1 MSPMFALLLLSTTAH
16 AEDDCTPDAYENAI
30 YDDGVCKLFGPEEFC
45 AEVYDGDCPTY
56 DEFTD
61 GEDGQG
67 AEITRCGPGS
77 DVAVIVEFSTSEWG
91 VRSYFNDSGEMIGGY
106 DYIFEG
112 TGWCCE
118 GQVGESMLFGI
129 EPPTCTPVP
138 EEEPK
143 DRRWSCAA
151 LNPQPK
157 GLVFVAAALLA
168 ATRSRRAARRR

>member
-16 AEDDCTPDAYENAI
+16 AEDDCAPDAYENAI
-30 YDDGVCKLFGPEEFC
+30 YDDGSCTLFGPEEFC
-45 AEVYDGDCPTY
+45 ADIYNGDCPTY
-56 DEFTD
+56 DEITD
-61 GEDGQG
+61 GVEGQRG
-67 AEITRCGPGS
+67 EITRCGPGS
-77 DVAVIVEFSTSEWG
+77 DAAVIVEFSYTEG
-91 VRSYFNDSGEMIGGY
+91 GIEYYFNEAGEMIGAY
-106 DYIFEG
+106 EWIFEG

-118 GQVGESMLFGI
+118 GQVGESMRFGI
-129 EPPTCTPVP
+129 DAVTCTPVP

-151 LNPQPK
+151 LNPQPP

>member
-1 MSPMFALLLLSTTAH
+1 MSLTMLLALALPSLAR
-16 AEDDCTPDAYENAI
+16 AEDECSPDAYEGAI
-30 YDDGVCKLFGPEEFC
+30 YDNGACKLFGPEEFC

-61 GEDGQG
+61 GVDGQG

-91 VRSYFNDSGEMIGGY
+91 ERSYFNDSGEMIGGY

-118 GQVGESMLFGI
+118 GQVGEAMLFGI

-138 EEEPK
+138 DEEPK
-143 DRRWSCAA
+143 DSRWSCAA

-157 GLVFVAAALLA
+157 GLVFFAVALI
-168 ATRSRRAARRR
+168 AARRRRWL